1 MTKEELREIPNIEK
15 IIEDKKEQLVNLKA
29 MAMGI
34 PSIKP
39 KIKVQ
44 ESTSNKSMA
53 IVAEAV
59 DLEREI
65 EKDIIKLI
73 KMRKKAYYMLDKL
86 SGTERR
92 LMELRYVN
100 GYTWEVVAE
109 KMEMSV
115 RHVYRIH
122 GRILKKL
129 R

>member
-34 PSIKP
+34 PSTKP

-53 IVAEAV
+53 IIAEAV

>member
-100 GYTWEVVAE
+100 GYKWRVIAE
-109 KMEMSV
+109 KLSYSLQ
-115 RHVYRIH
+115 HVHRIH
-122 GRILKKL
+122 KRILARLK
-129 R
+129 